1 MADKRIKRVLISV
14 FSKKGI
20 SEICKALDQS
30 GVEILSTGGTA
41 TYIES
46 LGIKVTKV
54 EDITGYPSIL
64 EGRVKTLHP
73 NVFGGILAKNDES
86 HLKTLEE
93 YSIPQIDAVIID
105 LYPFSETV
113 ADGGTHEE
121 IIEKIDIGGVSLI
134 RAAAKN
140 YAEVV
145 VVPSANEYG
154 EFLDLILNQSCTTTI
169 EQRKELSKKAF
180 LCTVNYDREIAQYF
194 GGSKSLRY
202 GENPHQKAEFNGD
215 LKECFVQLNGKELSY
230 NNLLDI
236 DAAFGIMAEVKDNP
250 PTFAVIK
257 HNNMCGFAEANSS
270 LQSWKNALA
279 GDPVSAFGG
288 IIAHNKPLDLET
300 AIEIDKIFYEVL
312 IAPEFNDDALELL
325 LKKKKR
331 IILKLKAYP
340 QPKRTTRTIL
350 NGQLTQ
356 DNDLHQHQTND
367 WKLSTKVSAPSNQL
381 EDLVFAN
388 RLVKHLKSNAIALV
402 KNKTLLGM
410 GAGQTSRVDAL
421 NHAIQKALDNGFDLK
436 DAVMASD
443 AFFPFND
450 CVEIAHKAG
459 ITSVVQPGGSIKDQD
474 SIDFCN
480 HHHMSM
486 YLTGFRHFKH

>member
-1 MADKRIKRVLISV
+1 MANKRIKRVLISV

-20 SEICKALDQS
+20 SQICQELDNHD
-30 GVEILSTGGTA
+30 VEILSTGGTA
-41 TYIES
+41 AFIES

-54 EDITGYPSIL
+54 EDITGFPSIL

-73 NVFGGILAKNDES
+73 SVFGGILAKSEDS
-86 HLKTLEE
+86 HLKTLQE
-93 YSIPQIDAVIID
+93 YSIPQIDAVIVD

-145 VVPSANEYG
+145 VVPSANEYAG
-154 EFLDLILNQSCTTTI
+154 FLDLILKQSCSTTL

-180 LCTVNYDREIAQYF
+180 LCTVNYDSEIAQYF
-194 GGSKSLRY
+194 GGSKQLRY
-202 GENPHQKAEFNGD
+202 GENPHQNAEFNGI
-215 LKECFVQLNGKELSY
+215 LENCFVQLNGKELSY

-236 DAAFGIMAEVKDNP
+236 DAAFGIMAEVSENP
-250 PTFAVIK
+250 PTFSVIK
-257 HNNMCGFAEANSS
+257 HNNMCGFAEAPTV
-270 LQSWKNALA
+270 LQAWQNALA
-279 GDPVSAFGG
+279 CDPVSAFGG
-288 IIAHNKPLDLET
+288 IITTNRILDLET
-300 AIEIDKIFYEVL
+300 ATEIDKIFYEVL
-312 IAPEFNDDALELL
+312 IAPDYHDDALELL
-325 LKKKKR
+325 LRKKKR
-331 IILKLKAYP
+331 IILKLNKYP
-340 QPKRTTRTIL
+340 QQKRTTRTVL

-356 DNDLHQHQTND
+356 DQDLHQHSTDD
-367 WKLSTKVSAPSNQL
+367 WRLSTKVKASSAQL
-381 EDLVFAN
+381 EDLLFAN
-388 RLVKHLKSNAIALV
+388 RLVKHLKSNAISLV
-402 KNKTLLGM
+402 KNKTLIGM

-421 NHAIQKALDNGFDLK
+421 NHAIQKAIDNGFDLRG
-436 DAVMASD
+436 AVMASD

-450 CVEIAHKAG
+450 CVEIAYKSG
-459 ITSVVQPGGSIKDQD
+459 ITAVVQPGGSIKDQD

-480 HHHMSM
+480 DHEMSM